1 MYIPRCLYIP
11 NQRSAS
17 RRRIAKASQLRLL
30 QASAFRQGLLTEIE
44 LVIIEMTIE
53 LGLGIESLGLFN
65 DLFDERLE
73 SGRFDVYFIVINVT
87 IVEREA
93 EDPHI
98 TSVIV

>member
-1 MYIPRCLYIP
+1 
-11 NQRSAS
+11 
-17 RRRIAKASQLRLL
+17 
-30 QASAFRQGLLTEIE
+30 
-44 LVIIEMTIE
+44 MTIE

-93 EDPHI
+93 GVSGFLCLGRLFQGQPNEAALCI
-98 TSVIV
+98 